1 MRYSDYTLLR
11 LRFDSGVAFVTID
24 HPPINLL
31 DEVLSQEFDKLGRE
45 LETDESVRVVVLQ
58 SALPDFFIAHS
69 GLGRVG
75 NAPKTVSHT
84 RSFRLTQ
91 MIGERFRNM
100 PKVTIAKIEGRCRGG
115 GNEIALAVDMC
126 FAAIGK
132 AVFGQPEVAV
142 GLVPGGGSTQRLP
155 RLIGRGRAL
164 EVLLGCNDFSAE
176 KAEHYGYINRALPA
190 DELTLFVDKLARRIA
205 SFPAHTI
212 AHVKAAVDIGAFGS
226 LAEGLLVEA
235 HESDLSVASEVS
247 QARVK
252 EALKAGAETYEG
264 ELELGFL
271 EKLSSTAKKQG

>member
-1 MRYSDYTLLR
+1 MPYSDYKCLR

-176 KAEHYGYINRALPA
+176 QAELLRLYQSGVAGGRADA
-190 DELTLFVDKLARRIA
+190 FCRETWLTVSPHFPRIPSLTSRRLWILEHLVPWQRG
-205 SFPAHTI
+205 FWWKPM
-212 AHVKAAVDIGAFGS
+212 S
-226 LAEGLLVEA
+226 LI
-235 HESDLSVASEVS
+235 
-247 QARVK
+247 
-252 EALKAGAETYEG
+252 
-264 ELELGFL
+264 
-271 EKLSSTAKKQG
+271 

>member
-1 MRYSDYTLLR
+1 MRYSDYTRLR

-45 LETDESVRVVVLQ
+45 LEIDESVRVVVLQ

-84 RSFRLTQ
+84 RSL
-91 MIGERFRNM
+91 IGERFRNM

-176 KAEHYGYINRALPA
+176 QAEHYGYINRALPA
-190 DELTLFVDKLARRIA
+190 DELTPFVEKLARRIA

-252 EALKAGAETYEG
+252 EALKVGAETYEG

-271 EKLSSTAKKQG
+271 EKLSPLK